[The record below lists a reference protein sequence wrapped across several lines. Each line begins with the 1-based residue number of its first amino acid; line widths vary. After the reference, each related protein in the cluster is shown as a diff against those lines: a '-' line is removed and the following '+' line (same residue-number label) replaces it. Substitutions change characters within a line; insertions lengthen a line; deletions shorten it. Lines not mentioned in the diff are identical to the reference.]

1 MIFQVD
7 TLEKGWK
14 DGQGPD
20 DSGLMDAVLNPGA
33 QILSCRWL
41 IAIERFLSGEIFF
54 LLLQDLLVANWEG
67 GKERVSSE

>member
-54 LLLQDLLVANWEG
+54 FIITGFVGSKLG
-67 GKERVSSE
+67 RGKRKGVK